1 MRLVLNTPLLREVR
15 QCGSS
20 LRQLLLPWWQL
31 LSSDIQYYS
40 HQPYMG
46 KSADILAQAT
56 PLRNLI
62 FSHEIDQAAAE
73 SMHELPVHVHEH
85 HP

>member
-1 MRLVLNTPLLREVR
+1 MREFTRSTIATL
-15 QCGSS
+15 G
-20 LRQLLLPWWQL
+20 QL
-31 LSSDIQYYS
+31 LSSDVQYYS
-40 HQPYMG
+40 HQPCMG